1 MKIHELFE
9 DDITRRIE
17 GVVKVSDESN
27 LLNEMHEFVI
37 TEEIGRILSELFGK
51 YTMAKV
57 ENSGVWLSGFFGTGK
72 SHLLKIISLVLSNRE
87 VNGVK
92 LGEKF
97 LEKLK
102 DDFDLEGQVKWAI
115 REPAQTILFNID
127 SIADQK
133 HRNNDS
139 NIFLPFKKMF
149 DRALGFADDPAIA
162 KLERDLLFA
171 GKLEVFKEAF
181 KRHSGKDWAESRKSL
196 LTMRQELDAAFAEA
210 TGDTSVFDI
219 RKQYQQNAPL
229 SVENFI
235 EDIRE
240 YLKTKPTGFR
250 LIFLVDEVGQYISRD
265 PRTMLNLQ
273 TLVEDISVAF
283 KGRVWVMVTAQEEV
297 TEMVK
302 DMTAAQK
309 SDFSKILGRFEVKPK
324 LTSQNAQEVIKRRL
338 LKKTP
343 EAKAS
348 LDSLFDQQ
356 GQVIKSKFTFPDE
369 TSYNKHLPTVESFTA
384 FYPILPYQ
392 VELYQQCLIS
402 LSRHGAFVGN
412 YLSLGAR
419 SMLGVFQS
427 ALERVKDAEKG
438 NFVPFDLFFE
448 GTKPLLKAQ
457 PFHTITKLE
466 ANDEDKFNVRILK
479 VLYLLKYLND
489 FPASVRNLAVLMTE
503 ESDGSREEMEKKIQ
517 ASLDYMVRYSW
528 VQEVNGIYEYQT
540 DIQQDVLNGIRSVS
554 LTQGEMRN
562 FVAEAIFTDKLSK
575 NNILKL
581 KHNRTGLNFPYS
593 KKIDGHDHGSP
604 FGEVKLHFITG
615 TEDNYPS
622 DTELFT
628 LSMTPNELLIVLPPD
643 RKLVEDVALCLRT
656 TRYMQQNS
664 SGQLSDEKSAVI
676 QAKNRENG
684 IRRKGTESRIDML
697 LRDAR
702 FLFNGREIT
711 SQSADFFT
719 RLNEA
724 AQQLIEGSYIY
735 LSKLT
740 KVPVKGDI
748 TKLLSD
754 YTSEKMIAEM
764 GAFNDVENELFM
776 YIANKVDSG
785 VRVDLNSLIDH
796 FKKIPYGYIDNLI
809 IPHALTSLFV
819 NGKVTIFYNVTEMS
833 AFDLLKRI
841 DNSKEYSS
849 IIIKT
854 VEDIPVET
862 VQVARKFAFDWFGKP
877 LQANDPKLIFTEMK
891 EILGREAQDLQNL
904 SFRVNDYP
912 FLHRV
917 DPVRERFEK
926 AISFDM
932 RKFFEYISASAPVI
946 LADKEMIDR
955 IRNFMKG
962 PNKVLYDRITS
973 FLRDHRADLEHLDSE
988 LKDTLQGYID
998 SDEPYLNQNYM
1009 RLNNALE
1016 DLGNLLTQRMNELRN
1031 EMSAAVT
1038 SIREALPELDGF
1050 DKVHKDNRSEIEK
1063 IISRNEGI
1071 INSSS
1076 SIASLQLHR
1085 FNFELNLRTEVMQK
1099 IHDLQ
1104 PAPPPPPTL
1113 PPEEVGTGTGVIP
1126 PPPVDPPKPTVRIIQ
1141 LGNIKSDY
1149 GGHLIT
1155 TPEQVNEYIESLKR
1169 KMIGEIEKGNQII
1182 L

>member
-27 LLNEMHEFVI
+27 LLNEVHEFVI
-37 TEEIGRILSELFGK
+37 TEEIGKILSDLFGK
-51 YTMAKV
+51 YAMSKT
-57 ENSGVWLSGFFGTGK
+57 ENAGVWLSGFFGTGK

-102 DDFDLEGQVKWAI
+102 DDFDLEGLVMTAI

-133 HRNNDS
+133 HRTNDS

-181 KRHSGKDWAESRKSL
+181 KRHSGKGWEESRKSL
-196 LTMRQELDAAFAEA
+196 LTMRQDLDAAFAEA

-219 RKQYQQNAPL
+219 RKQYQQNTPL

-235 EDIRE
+235 DDIRE
-240 YLKTKPTGFR
+240 YLETKPKGFR
-250 LIFLVDEVGQYISRD
+250 LVFLVDEVGQYISRD
-265 PRTMLNLQ
+265 PKTMLNLQ

-283 KGRVWVMVTAQEEV
+283 KGSVWVMITAQEEV

-302 DMTAAQK
+302 TINAVQK
-309 SDFSKILGRFEVKPK
+309 SDFSKILARFEVKPK

-338 LKKTP
+338 LRKTP
-343 EAKAS
+343 EAKES
-348 LDSLFDQQ
+348 LDTLFDQQ
-356 GQVIKSKFTFPDE
+356 GQVIKSKFTFPDD
-369 TSYNKHLPTVESFTA
+369 TNYNTHLLTVDSFTA

-392 VELYQQCLIS
+392 VGLYQKCLIS
-402 LSRHGAFVGN
+402 LSDHGAFVGN
-412 YLSLGAR
+412 YASVGAR

-438 NFVPFDLFFE
+438 SFVPFDLFFE
-448 GTKPLLKAQ
+448 GTSELLKTQ
-457 PFHTITKLE
+457 PLHTIKTLV
-466 ANDEDKFNVRILK
+466 ANHEEPFNVRILK

-489 FPASVRNLAVLMTE
+489 FPATVRNLAVLMTE
-503 ESDGSREEMEKKIQ
+503 ESDGNREEMEKKIQ
-517 ASLDYMVRYSW
+517 SSLDHMVRYSW

-554 LTQGEMRN
+554 LTPGEMRN
-562 FVAEAIFTDKLSK
+562 FVADAIFTDKLSK
-575 NNILKL
+575 NNLLKL

-615 TEDNYPS
+615 TEDNYPT

-643 RKLVEDVALCLRT
+643 RKLVEDVALFLRT
-656 TRYMQQNS
+656 NRYMQQNS
-664 SGQLSDEKSAVI
+664 SGQLSDEKAAVI

-754 YTSEKMIAEM
+754 YTSGQMIAEM

-776 YIANKVDSG
+776 FIANKVDSG
-785 VRVDLNSLIDH
+785 VRVDLNSLIDR

-809 IPHALTSLFV
+809 IPHALANLFV
-819 NGKVTIFYNVTEMS
+819 NGKVTIFYNVTEMN
-833 AFDLLKRI
+833 AADLIKRI

-854 VEDIPVET
+854 VEDIPAET
-862 VQVARKFAFDWFGKP
+862 VQAARKFAFDWFGKP
-877 LQANDPKLIFTEMK
+877 LSGNDPKLIFTEMK
-891 EILGREAQDLQNL
+891 DILGSEAQDLKNL
-904 SFRVNDYP
+904 SFRVKDYP
-912 FLHRV
+912 FLQKA
-917 DPVRERFEK
+917 DTVRERFER

-932 RKFFEYISASAPVI
+932 RKFFEYISASAPAI
-946 LADKEMIDR
+946 LSDKEMIDR

-988 LKDTLQGYID
+988 LKDTLQSYID

-1016 DLGNLLTQRMNELRN
+1016 DLGNLLTKRMNELRN

-1038 SIREALPELDGF
+1038 SMRASLPQLDGF
-1050 DKVHKDNRSEIEK
+1050 DKVPEDKRGEIEK
-1063 IISRNEGI
+1063 IINKFEGI

-1085 FNFELNLRTEVMQK
+1085 FNFELNMRTEVMQK

-1104 PAPPPPPTL
+1104 PAPPPPPPT
-1113 PPEEVGTGTGVIP
+1113 IP
-1126 PPPVDPPKPTVRIIQ
+1126 PDGNGKDKEPKPTLPANPPKSVKIIQ
-1141 LGNIKSDY
+1141 LGNLKSDY

-1155 TPEQVNEYIESLKR
+1155 TPEQVNEYLESLKR
-1169 KMIGEIEKGNQII
+1169 KMIEEIEKGNQII